1 MVRVSGT
8 YKSDVTKP
16 SKNTVFNDDV
26 SKNVVSFLKV
36 FKLLSICL
44 KFQAHSISLS
54 KKKLRGVGRWGTKKP
69 GRNRVN
75 ETVAMNLKEWTEG
88 TS

>member
-8 YKSDVTKP
+8 YKSNVTKP
-16 SKNTVFNDDV
+16 NKNTVFNDDV
-26 SKNVVSFLKV
+26 SKNVSFLKV